1 MTNEN
6 KHKNANKYACNICAL
21 NMIRAHKYV
30 TFLSTSKHKIRTNTN
45 KKVAKSCESCESC
58 KKLQKVAKKY
68 LSYFGNLLYYYM
80 KYSIFP
86 QDFFGILKNGQK

>member
-1 MTNEN
+1 MSHFYPHLNI
-6 KHKNANKYACNICAL
+6 KYEQ
-21 NMIRAHKYV
+21 
-30 TFLSTSKHKIRTNTN
+30 IRT
-45 KKVAKSCESCESC
+45 KKLQKVAKVAKVAKSC